1 LAPALADPAVMPARR
16 WGDLRLRVL
25 SAAVL
30 VPIALICVWVGRVPF
45 LILLAIGTAGLVWE
59 WLQLWRGARS
69 AAPPFAIGKPTGR
82 RQHSEGNF
90 RPAPPPTPPQQGAEV
105 QRTLAVAEPSIV
117 ALLSGLVVI
126 LLAAFCI
133 AWLRADPR
141 VGRYNLLFLLILVW
155 CSDSG
160 AYLTGRIVRGPKL
173 APRISPGKTVA
184 GAAGGLAAAV
194 FGGICVALTVPH
206 PTSFPLWGA
215 AIVAAF
221 LGVAAQAGD
230 LLESYVKR
238 RFGTKDSG
246 RLIPGHG
253 GLLDRLDALIAAT
266 LAAAVLAL
274 AQGPGVVL
282 WG

>member
-1 LAPALADPAVMPARR
+1 MAPGQADRAQVRTRR
-16 WGDLRLRVL
+16 WGDLRKRII

-30 VPIALICVWVGRVPF
+30 APIALFCVWVGRVPF
-45 LILLAIGTAGLVWE
+45 LVLVAVITAGLVWE
-59 WLQLWRGARS
+59 WVQLWRGARGVAPVVAS
-69 AAPPFAIGKPTGR
+69 RTGAAGTDQSDPGIR
-82 RQHSEGNF
+82 N
-90 RPAPPPTPPQQGAEV
+90 APLAGACLHEEAV
-105 QRTLAVAEPSIV
+105 QDTVAVARPGIV
-117 ALLSGLVVI
+117 SLLCGLLVI
-126 LLAAFCI
+126 AVAAVCV
-133 AWLRADPR
+133 AWLRTEPR
-141 VGRYNLLFLLILVW
+141 VGLYNILFLLILVW

-194 FGGICVALTVPH
+194 IGGICVALAAPL
-206 PTSFPLWGA
+206 PTSLWHA
-215 AIVAAF
+215 AMAAAL

-238 RFGTKDSG
+238 RFGAKDSG

-253 GLLDRLDALIAAT
+253 GLLDRLDALVAAA
-266 LAAAVLAL
+266 LVAAVLAL
-274 AQGPGVVL
+274 AQEPGVVL

>member
-1 LAPALADPAVMPARR
+1 ML
-16 WGDLRLRVL
+16 
-25 SAAVL
+25 
-30 VPIALICVWVGRVPF
+30 
-45 LILLAIGTAGLVWE
+45 
-59 WLQLWRGARS
+59 
-69 AAPPFAIGKPTGR
+69 
-82 RQHSEGNF
+82 
-90 RPAPPPTPPQQGAEV
+90 
-105 QRTLAVAEPSIV
+105 

-126 LLAAFCI
+126 LLAAFCV
-133 AWLRADPR
+133 AWLRADPE
-141 VGRYNLLFLLILVW
+141 VGLYNLLFLLILVW

-160 AYLTGRIVRGPKL
+160 AYVTGRVVRGPKL

-194 FGGICVALTVPH
+194 LGGTCVALTVPH
-206 PTSFPLWGA
+206 PTSLWDA
-215 AIVAAF
+215 AIVAAL

-230 LLESYVKR
+230 LLESYAKR

-253 GLLDRLDALIAAT
+253 GLLDRLDALIAAS
-266 LAAAVLAL
+266 LVAAVLAL

>member
-1 LAPALADPAVMPARR
+1 MAPALADRPPARTRR
-16 WGDLRLRVL
+16 WGDLRMRII

-30 VPIALICVWVGRVPF
+30 APVALFCVWVGRVPF
-45 LILLAIGTAGLVWE
+45 LVLVAAMTAGLVWE
-59 WLQLWRGARS
+59 WLQLWRSARDAAPLFASRTGASGSDPSEPGIRS
-69 AAPPFAIGKPTGR
+69 AAPPYRGPHDEA
-82 RQHSEGNF
+82 
-90 RPAPPPTPPQQGAEV
+90 V
-105 QRTLAVAEPSIV
+105 QDTVAVARPGVVS
-117 ALLSGLVVI
+117 LLCG
-126 LLAAFCI
+126 LLAIMAAAVCV
-133 AWLRADPR
+133 AWLRTEPR
-141 VGRYNLLFLLILVW
+141 VGLYNILFLLILVW

-194 FGGICVALTVPH
+194 VGGICVALAVPI
-206 PTSFPLWGA
+206 PTSLWHA
-215 AIVAAF
+215 AMVAAL

-238 RFGTKDSG
+238 RFGAKDSG

-253 GLLDRLDALIAAT
+253 GLLDRLDALVAAA
-266 LAAAVLAL
+266 LVAAVLAL
-274 AQGPGVVL
+274 AQEPGVVL